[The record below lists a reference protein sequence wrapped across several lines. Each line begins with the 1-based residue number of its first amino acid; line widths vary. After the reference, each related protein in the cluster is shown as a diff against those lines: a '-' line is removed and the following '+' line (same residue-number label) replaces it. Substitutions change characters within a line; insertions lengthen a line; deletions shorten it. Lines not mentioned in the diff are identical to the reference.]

1 MRLRLFILFV
11 ASDQILK
18 LLASKFFHP
27 VSNTGIAFGI
37 GENIPI
43 ISIIIV
49 YLLLALL
56 VIKSKSGLGEVLLFA
71 GGAGNILDRLI
82 YGKIVDWI
90 SLGSLWFNLA
100 DVYIAIGVGCIIL
113 EMIKEKRKK
122 SLSFR
127 A

>member
-27 VSNTGIAFGI
+27 VFNTGIAFGI

-100 DVYIAIGVGCIIL
+100 DVYIAIGVGCILL